1 MVKKILILTG
11 DFAEDYEV
19 MVPYQAFQICGF
31 EVDVVCPNKKAGDT
45 IQTAIHDFKDQYQ
58 FFVETLG
65 HCFKLTKNFDEV
77 KPEDYDGLYLAGG
90 RAPEYLRYDKKILE
104 ITDFFLKNN
113 KPLCAV
119 CHALLI
125 LAAIPNGIKGKT
137 VTGFY
142 SVRAEI
148 EAAGATYDAKN
159 EAVTDGVLVTGQ
171 SYLSHVEMI
180 KQFVK
185 VMNEN

>member
-1 MVKKILILTG
+1 MVKKILILVG

-19 MVPYQAFQICGF
+19 MVPYQALQICGF

-77 KPEDYDGLYLAGG
+77 KPEDYDGLYIAGG
-90 RAPEYLRYDKKILE
+90 RAPEYLRYEKKILE
-104 ITDFFLKNN
+104 ITEFFLKNN

-125 LAAIPNGIKGKT
+125 LAAVPNGIKGKT